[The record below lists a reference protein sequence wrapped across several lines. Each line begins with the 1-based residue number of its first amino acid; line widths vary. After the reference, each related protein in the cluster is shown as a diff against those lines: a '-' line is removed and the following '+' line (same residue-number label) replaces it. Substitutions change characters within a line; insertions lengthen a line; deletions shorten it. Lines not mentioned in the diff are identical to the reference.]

1 MHVNMKQKKSLFSF
15 WVPHLYL
22 RVRGLQ
28 ALFGE
33 EWKFVFRSQQNQ
45 KLVGGVKWYNS
56 YVCCSWVHSTC
67 AFLCDGWLLPGP
79 RASSKLKPLSSKRN
93 IKTLWLS
100 LSNQKRQ
107 QNCVAMASLLLP
119 LPLGDLV
126 VVSKMEKQNSWEYFC
141 NVTFLFLARFSF

>member
-1 MHVNMKQKKSLFSF
+1 MHVNLKQKKSLFSF

-45 KLVGGVKWYNS
+45 KLVGWVKWYNS
-56 YVCCSWVHSTC
+56 YVCEFIQHVLFSVMGGFYLDQEHLPNWSHC
-67 AFLCDGWLLPGP
+67 LLKGT
-79 RASSKLKPLSSKRN
+79 LKRYD
-93 IKTLWLS
+93 S

-126 VVSKMEKQNSWEYFC
+126 VVSEMEKQNSWECFC
-141 NVTFLFLARFSF
+141 NVTFLFLAWFSF